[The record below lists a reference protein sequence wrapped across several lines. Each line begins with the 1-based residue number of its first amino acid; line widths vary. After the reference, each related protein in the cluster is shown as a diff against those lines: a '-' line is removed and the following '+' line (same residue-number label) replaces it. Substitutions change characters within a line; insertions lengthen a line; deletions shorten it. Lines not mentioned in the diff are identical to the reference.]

1 MLQIK
6 PFDLA
11 RCEERPRNG
20 PCFLMRDRHRQSR
33 ETAQHLSD
41 RIENSAL
48 NCPTAVTAVLFS
60 IRDIPIMGAREASQV
75 FRLAG
80 FCYMKRL
87 RQIDTRLLTI
97 LLIVFV
103 QMLGAAMILP
113 ILPLYAK
120 GEFNMGP
127 EVITLLNTAF
137 FGAQFIAGP
146 YLGRLSDKHGRV
158 PVLIISQIGTALSF
172 FMLAFAPNVAVLFLA
187 RILDG
192 ITGGNII
199 VAQAYITD
207 ITPREKRTEAL
218 GYVFA
223 IFGLGFIFGPILGGV
238 LAAAFGPRIPYIFA
252 AVAAVGVVLLTYFT
266 LDETLTAEQRTA
278 NRNYNRGGIGILDIF
293 RNAPLTLI
301 LVVAFVGQ
309 FAMGLLQAT
318 FALYG
323 DAVLF
328 AGQSTQQ
335 ITLGISMLLAIVG
348 LGQFLTQS
356 FLLRPALKR
365 FDEARLVIVGLA
377 LRTVALFIFAALT
390 TVFFGAVGS
399 LLFAVG
405 MGLMMPPLQSLST
418 NTVADQLRGG
428 VLGVYQST
436 ISLSI
441 IFSTAISGVIFA
453 MDPTAPFW
461 LGAGLSVLVFFPAIL
476 LVRQQDSLVADPSTP
491 PLE

>member
-1 MLQIK
+1 M
-6 PFDLA
+6 
-11 RCEERPRNG
+11 RN
-20 PCFLMRDRHRQSR
+20 
-33 ETAQHLSD
+33 
-41 RIENSAL
+41 I
-48 NCPTAVTAVLFS
+48 
-60 IRDIPIMGAREASQV
+60 
-75 FRLAG
+75 
-80 FCYMKRL
+80 
-87 RQIDTRLLTI
+87 RQIDRRLLTI

-120 GEFNMGP
+120 EEFKMSP
-127 EVITLLNTAF
+127 QIITLLNTAF
-137 FGAQFIAGP
+137 FAAQFLAGP
-146 YLGRLSDKHGRV
+146 YLGRLSDKYGRV
-158 PVLIISQIGTALSF
+158 PVLILSQIGTAVSF
-172 FMLAFAPNVAVLFLA
+172 FMLAFAPNVAMLFLA

-207 ITPREKRTEAL
+207 ITPRERRTVAL
-218 GYVFA
+218 GYTFA
-223 IFGLGFIFGPILGGV
+223 IFGLGFIFGPIIGGS
-238 LAAAFGPRIPYIFA
+238 LAAAFGPRVPYIFA
-252 AVAAVGVVLLTYFT
+252 ALAAVAVVLLTYFT
-266 LDETLTAEQRTA
+266 LDETLTEEQRTA
-278 NRNYNRGGIGILDIF
+278 NRNYNRGGIGLTDII

-301 LVVAFVGQ
+301 LIVAFVGQ

-328 AGQSTQQ
+328 AGQSSQRV
-335 ITLGISMLLAIVG
+335 TLGVSLLLAIVG

-356 FLLRPALKR
+356 FLLRPMLRR
-365 FDEARLVIVGLA
+365 FDEARLVIIGLA
-377 LRTVALFIFAALT
+377 LRTTALFIFAALS
-390 TVFFGAVGS
+390 TVLFGALGS

-418 NTVADQLRGG
+418 NTVADELRGG

-453 MDPTAPFW
+453 MNPTAPFW
-461 LGAGLSVLVFFPAIL
+461 LGGALSVLVFFPAIL
-476 LVRQQDSLVADPSTP
+476 LVRQQDAQLSTASLP
-491 PLE
+491 PLK